1 MEEFRRILSMKE
13 CYHRKNSCKDSNF
26 SSLKTIEKITQ
37 NMIRYFKKENLK
49 LCNFFGLKIITNICK
64 TFLFTLLSLPL
75 VREFVSLTKIN

>member
-1 MEEFRRILSMKE
+1 MEEFRRILSIKE
-13 CYHRKNSCKDSNF
+13 CYHRKNNYKDSNF

-37 NMIRYFKKENLK
+37 NMIRYYKKEDIK
-49 LCNFFGLKIITNICK
+49 FCNFLGLKIIINTCQ